1 MPALQKKQSMTK
13 LPNAKEDQVAY
24 KYAQA
29 DAEYKAAEALRKN
42 ARAEF
47 DLVFANGLANAGM
60 GLSQIHD
67 SKFSTV
73 ILEKKNGGS
82 SLDRT
87 LLFNALA
94 EFDFKAEEI
103 NKIIEKAS
111 KPRAGQTIIRCIV
124 KGE

>member
-13 LPNAKEDQVAY
+13 LPNAKEDQIAY

-47 DLVFANGLANAGM
+47 DMIFKDELANAGM